1 MVLYTDVIKS
11 VTKVLKDNFG
21 LPVYGDEVKEGYK
34 TPSFF
39 VGMFPISSTTITK
52 NYVQTELMIVV
63 SYFSGTNDSVKNFK
77 MMNDLKRAF
86 GLVLK
91 VENRRFTIRDI
102 EIEKAGED
110 NDIFQF
116 TFSINYHELMN
127 FEEEPEVMKELIHK
141 NRKVE

>member
-1 MVLYTDVIKS
+1 MVQYTDIAKS
-11 VTKVLKDNFG
+11 VTKVLKDNFK
-21 LPVYGDEVKEGYK
+21 LPVYGDEITEGYK

-39 VGMFPISSTTITK
+39 VGMYPISSTTQTK
-52 NYVQTELMIVV
+52 NYALTETMIVV
-63 SYFSGTNDSVKNFK
+63 SYFSNTKDSVKNYK

-91 VENRRFTIRDI
+91 VENRNFTIKNV
-102 EIEKAGED
+102 EIEKAGDD

-116 TFSINYHELMN
+116 SFSISYHELMN
-127 FEEEPEVMKELIHK
+127 FDVEPEVMRELIHN